1 MHRIHHFFVGGNP
14 EMKIN
19 VKNRKLFQKKDVIQF
34 IRKELIMNIGFVA
47 CIILAVLFLVLGI
60 IFALL
65 KEKGAYFVSGFRTLN
80 HPEKYD
86 KAYISLDM
94 RNQCFTYALILF
106 LGAILSYFISAIIAI
121 PTYVLWGILFFKS
134 VHLDAEKAFEK
145 YLIK

>member
-14 EMKIN
+14 KMKIN
-19 VKNRKLFQKKDVIQF
+19 VKNRKLFQKRIIKVVI
-34 IRKELIMNIGFVA
+34 IMNIGFVA

>member
-1 MHRIHHFFVGGNP
+1 
-14 EMKIN
+14 
-19 VKNRKLFQKKDVIQF
+19 
-34 IRKELIMNIGFVA
+34 MNIGFMA
-47 CIILAVLFLVLGI
+47 CIVLGVLFLIVGI
-60 IFALL
+60 LFSLL
-65 KEKGAYFVSGFRTLN
+65 KEKGAKYVSGFSTLN

-121 PTYVLWGILFFKS
+121 PAYVIWAIVFFKS
-134 VHLDAEKAFEK
+134 VHLNAEKAFEK

>member
-14 EMKIN
+14 KMKIN
-19 VKNRKLFQKKDVIQF
+19 VKNRKLFQKRIIKVVI
-34 IRKELIMNIGFVA
+34 IMNVGFVA

-60 IFALL
+60 TFALL

>member
-1 MHRIHHFFVGGNP
+1 MDLWLV
-14 EMKIN
+14 
-19 VKNRKLFQKKDVIQF
+19 LY
-34 IRKELIMNIGFVA
+34 LS
-47 CIILAVLFLVLGI
+47 VLFLIIGI
-60 IFALL
+60 MFALL
-65 KEKGAYFVSGFRTLN
+65 KEKGAKYVSGFSTLN

-106 LGAILSYFISAIIAI
+106 LGAILSYFISDYIAI
-121 PTYVLWGILFFKS
+121 PTYVIWGIVFFKS

>member
-1 MHRIHHFFVGGNP
+1 MHRIHHFVVSGNP
-14 EMKIN
+14 KMKIN
-19 VKNRKLFQKKDVIQF
+19 VKNRKLFQKRIIKVVI
-34 IRKELIMNIGFVA
+34 IMNVGFVA

>member
-14 EMKIN
+14 KMKIN
-19 VKNRKLFQKKDVIQF
+19 VKNRKLFQKRIIKVVI
-34 IRKELIMNIGFVA
+34 IMNIGFVA
-47 CIILAVLFLVLGI
+47 CLVLAILFLIIGI
-60 IFALL
+60 VFALL
-65 KEKGAYFVSGFRTLN
+65 KEKGAKYVSGFRTLN

>member
-1 MHRIHHFFVGGNP
+1 
-14 EMKIN
+14 
-19 VKNRKLFQKKDVIQF
+19 
-34 IRKELIMNIGFVA
+34 MNIGFVA

-106 LGAILSYFISAIIAI
+106 LGAILSYLYLPLSLYQPMF
-121 PTYVLWGILFFKS
+121 YGVFFSLSLYIWMQKRHSKS
-134 VHLDAEKAFEK
+134 
-145 YLIK
+145 I

>member
-1 MHRIHHFFVGGNP
+1 
-14 EMKIN
+14 
-19 VKNRKLFQKKDVIQF
+19 
-34 IRKELIMNIGFVA
+34 MNGGFVA

-60 IFALL
+60 LFAIL

-86 KAYISLDM
+86 KASISLDM
-94 RNQCFTYALILF
+94 RNQCFTYSLILF

-145 YLIK
+145 YLIHSSM

>member
-1 MHRIHHFFVGGNP
+1 
-14 EMKIN
+14 
-19 VKNRKLFQKKDVIQF
+19 
-34 IRKELIMNIGFVA
+34 MNIGFMV
-47 CIILAVLFLVLGI
+47 CLVLAILFLVIGI
-60 IFALL
+60 IFSLL
-65 KEKGAYFVSGFRTLN
+65 KEEGAKYVSGFSTLN

-121 PTYVLWGILFFKS
+121 PTYVIWGIVFFKS

>member
-1 MHRIHHFFVGGNP
+1 
-14 EMKIN
+14 MKIN
-19 VKNRKLFQKKDVIQF
+19 VKNRKLFQKRIIKVVI
-34 IRKELIMNIGFVA
+34 IMNIGFVA
-47 CIILAVLFLVLGI
+47 CLVLAILFLIIGI
-60 IFALL
+60 VFALL

-80 HPEKYD
+80 HSEKYD

>member
-1 MHRIHHFFVGGNP
+1 
-14 EMKIN
+14 MKIN
-19 VKNRKLFQKKDVIQF
+19 VKNRKLFQKRIIKVVI
-34 IRKELIMNIGFVA
+34 IMNIGFVA
-47 CIILAVLFLVLGI
+47 CLVLVILFLIIGI
-60 IFALL
+60 VFALL

-121 PTYVLWGILFFKS
+121 PAYVIWVIVFFKS

>member
-14 EMKIN
+14 KMKIN
-19 VKNRKLFQKKDVIQF
+19 VKKQKIVSKKDVIQF
-34 IRKELIMNIGFVA
+34 IRKELNMNIGFVA

-65 KEKGAYFVSGFRTLN
+65 KEKGAKYVSGFRTLN

>member
-1 MHRIHHFFVGGNP
+1 
-14 EMKIN
+14 MKIN
-19 VKNRKLFQKKDVIQF
+19 VISRKKFQKCIIKVVI
-34 IRKELIMNIGFVA
+34 IMNIGFVA

>member
-1 MHRIHHFFVGGNP
+1 
-14 EMKIN
+14 MKIN
-19 VKNRKLFQKKDVIQF
+19 VKIRKLFQKRIIKVVI
-34 IRKELIMNIGFVA
+34 IMNIGFVA
-47 CIILAVLFLVLGI
+47 CLVLAILFLIIGI
-60 IFALL
+60 VFALL
-65 KEKGAYFVSGFRTLN
+65 KEKGAKYVSGFRTLN

>member
-1 MHRIHHFFVGGNP
+1 
-14 EMKIN
+14 
-19 VKNRKLFQKKDVIQF
+19 
-34 IRKELIMNIGFVA
+34 MNIGFVA
-47 CIILAVLFLVLGI
+47 CIILAVLFLIIGI
-60 IFALL
+60 VFALL
-65 KEKGAYFVSGFRTLN
+65 KEKGAKYVSGFCTLN